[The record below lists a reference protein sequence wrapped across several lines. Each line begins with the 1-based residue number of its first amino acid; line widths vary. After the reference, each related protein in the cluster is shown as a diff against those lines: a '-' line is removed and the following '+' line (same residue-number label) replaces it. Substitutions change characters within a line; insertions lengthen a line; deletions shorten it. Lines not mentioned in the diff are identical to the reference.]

1 MAKRLHCFLCLPC
14 YGSCITK
21 IKGKNLGGVKWGRG
35 GLEWGRNEGEGAMLN
50 GTLGVLK
57 VG

>member
-1 MAKRLHCFLCLPC
+1 MAKCLHRFLCSPC

-21 IKGKNLGGVKWGRG
+21 IKGKNLRGVKWGRG

-50 GTLGVLK
+50 SALGVLK